1 MPYVVA
7 LSMGGM
13 MADTVLR
20 PLPPGW
26 RWVRLGEVCE
36 EDRRVVVP
44 DSLLA
49 LQLPY
54 LSLEHVESNSG
65 RILKQPSDI
74 AENEGKST
82 TFAFDARH
90 VLYGKLRPYLN
101 KVALP
106 DFAGRCTTEIIPLLL
121 RAGVDRTFLCWLLRR
136 QETVQAA
143 MQGKTGSRMPR
154 ASMADLRDLL
164 LPLPPLPEQRRIA
177 AILAEQ
183 MAAVER
189 ACAAA
194 VAQLAAARALPAAY
208 LRATFDSPEAREWP
222 KRRLGEVCEVKG
234 GKRLPPG
241 TEFAN
246 GKTRHPYIRVIDFQY
261 GTVKLD
267 DLRYL
272 DELTQA
278 QISRYIIR
286 RDDVYI
292 SIAGSIGI
300 VGVIPDVLDGANLT
314 ENAARIVIRDNAVLS
329 RDFLARFLLSPPGQE
344 FIKARTNM
352 VGQPKLALERIQ
364 TIGIPLPP
372 LSVQRRIAAQ
382 LSEQMTAAERLRRA
396 LEEQLE
402 AVNRLPAALLRRAFR
417 GEL

>member
-1 MPYVVA
+1 
-7 LSMGGM
+7 

-26 RWVRLGEVCE
+26 RWARLGEVCE

-65 RILKQPSDI
+65 RVLKQPSDI

-82 TFAFDARH
+82 PFAFDARH

-106 DFAGRCTTEIIPLLL
+106 DFAGRCTTEIIPLLP

-177 AILAEQ
+177 AILTEQ

-189 ACAAA
+189 ARAAA

-208 LRATFDSPEAREWP
+208 LRATFDSLEAQAWP
-222 KRRLGEVCEVKG
+222 RRRLGEVCSVHPGQHILAHEYNRSKVGIGYLTGPDDFGKVRSMIRKWTEKPKAWCEPSDVLVTVKG
-234 GKRLPPG
+234 AGVGKVNVAPDAR
-241 TEFAN
+241 AA
-246 GKTRHPYIRVIDFQY
+246 IV
-261 GTVKLD
+261 
-267 DLRYL
+267 
-272 DELTQA
+272 
-278 QISRYIIR
+278 
-286 RDDVYI
+286 
-292 SIAGSIGI
+292 SIAARC
-300 VGVIPDVLDGANLT
+300 VPLVIAWCIP
-314 ENAARIVIRDNAVLS
+314 AV
-329 RDFLARFLLSPPGQE
+329 
-344 FIKARTNM
+344 
-352 VGQPKLALERIQ
+352 VALMYTTGTSSTGLQ
-364 TIGIPLPP
+364 
-372 LSVQRRIAAQ
+372 
-382 LSEQMTAAERLRRA
+382 
-396 LEEQLE
+396 
-402 AVNRLPAALLRRAFR
+402 NRV
-417 GEL
+417 